1 MSYVSVAELRG
12 WLGIAD
18 AADDTS
24 LQAAA
29 DTASAWID
37 EWCGESFVVP
47 TAATA
52 RWFYADS
59 WNYVAVDAFA
69 NTTGLVVA
77 TDDNEDGTAETT
89 WTITT
94 EFVLEPPGGRTVGTA
109 TGPYR
114 AVRAVGGRTFPCSTY
129 GRPLVSVTARWGWP
143 AVPAP
148 VKQATFVL
156 AAEQWKLKDAP
167 FGVAGFGEFGVVRVR
182 QNPVVAQLLAPYR
195 RSSVVCA

>member
-1 MSYVSVAELRG
+1 MSYVSVSELRD
-12 WLGIAD
+12 WLSIGD
-18 AADDTS
+18 TADDA
-24 LQAAA
+24 LIAQAC

-37 EWCGESFVVP
+37 EWCGETFVVP

-52 RWFYADS
+52 RLFTPDN
-59 WNYVAVDAFA
+59 WNFVRVDTIA

-94 EFVLEPPGGRTVGTA
+94 DFLLLDVNGRTVGEA
-109 TGPYR
+109 AGPYR
-114 AVRAVGGRTFPCSTY
+114 AVRAVGSKWFPCSTT

-148 VKQATFVL
+148 VKQAAYVL
-156 AAEQWKLKDAP
+156 AAEQWKQKDAP
-167 FGVAGFGEFGVVRVR
+167 FGVAAFGEFGALRVR
-182 QNPVVAQLLAPYR
+182 ANPVVAQLLAPYR
-195 RSSVVCA
+195 RAAVVA